1 MKKVIR
7 RGLKE
12 IIVDTVPDP
21 KPGPH
26 QVLVAP
32 VFSLISSGTETAS
45 IHQQGVL
52 REVAENPSHL
62 QRVLSVMK
70 TTGPVATIREVMAKF
85 SEYASLGYSGAGFV
99 AEVHPTVTDLMPGD
113 RVAYGGQETGH
124 SEVIVTGRNLAARV
138 PDAVPFEHACFATL
152 GSIALNSI
160 RIAGVQLGESVV
172 VLGLGLVGQLVAQ
185 LARLQGAAV
194 IASDLRGERVDL
206 AASLGADH
214 AVAGGDGLRE
224 AVISITGGRGAD
236 CVILAAAAK
245 SAAPARAALAM
256 CRDRGRIVVVGAVE
270 MSFPWEEMYLKEIQL
285 LMSRAYGPGSYDPLY
300 EKKGQDYPLPYV
312 RWTENRNMEE
322 FLRLVGNGKVQIQ
335 PLVTHVFPL
344 DGAPEAYQTIMA
356 PGSSSLAVLLR
367 YPAAEVGAAPIREH
381 VSTVV
386 LRTERKPA
394 DRLGVALTGAGNL
407 ARWAHLPALRKIGAV
422 DLRAIHSA
430 NGMRGKS
437 YGLRFGS
444 AYCTTDY
451 DVVLR
456 DPEVDAVLIVTRNTE
471 HATQAA
477 AALEAGKHVFVEKPM
492 ALTVEECRRIARAAA
507 SSGRTLSVG
516 FNRRFAPYYRAFKK
530 RLKRRPGPAVIHI
543 RMNSPGIR
551 GDYWMAD
558 PAGGGAILGEAC
570 HFADLAWWL
579 LESEPLEVSAYS
591 LPLRKKEPI
600 GENNVA
606 AVLRFA
612 DGSVANLTYCTVG
625 TSTSGGERVEA
636 FADGIGLATED
647 FCKLTVSGAM
657 PTVRRKL
664 FPDKGY
670 DEQLAAFVRSL
681 RDGCDPEVTLR
692 DGVRATVVC
701 LAILEACR
709 SGQPQ
714 AVDLESALG

>member
-1 MKKVIR
+1 VKKVIR

-21 KPGPH
+21 RPGPH

-62 QRVLSVMK
+62 RRVLSVMK
-70 TTGPVATIREVMAKF
+70 TTGPVATAREVMAKF
-85 SEYASLGYSGAGFV
+85 SEYATLGYSGAGV
-99 AEVHPTVTDLMPGD
+99 VIEAHPTVTDLQPED

-138 PDAVPFEHACFATL
+138 PAEVPLEHACFATL

-160 RIAGVQLGESVV
+160 RIAGVQLGETVV

-185 LARLQGAAV
+185 LARLQGATV
-194 IASDLRGERVDL
+194 IATDLRQERVNL

-214 AVAGGDGLRE
+214 AVVGGDGLRE
-224 AVISITGGRGAD
+224 AALAITGGVGAD

-245 SAAPARAALAM
+245 SAAPAREALAM

-270 MSFPWEEMYLKEIQL
+270 MNFPWEEMYLKEIQI

-322 FLRLVGNGKVQIQ
+322 FLRLIGNGKVQIQ
-335 PLVTHVFPL
+335 PLVTHVYPL
-344 DGAPEAYQTIMA
+344 DNAPAAYETIMA
-356 PGSSSLAVLLR
+356 PGSSSLAVLLQ
-367 YPAAEVGAAPIREH
+367 YPAAEAGAAPVRKH
-381 VSTVV
+381 VPTVA
-386 LRTERKPA
+386 LRTESKSP
-394 DRLGVALTGAGNL
+394 DRLGVALIGAGNL
-407 ARWAHLPALRKIGAV
+407 ARWAHLPALRKISAV
-422 DLRAIHSA
+422 DLRAIHSTS
-430 NGMRGKS
+430 GMRGKS
-437 YGLRFGS
+437 YGLRFGA

-451 DVVLR
+451 DAVLR
-456 DPEVDAVLIVTRNTE
+456 DPEVDAVIIVTRNAE
-471 HATQAA
+471 HAEQAA

-492 ALTVEECRRIARAAA
+492 ALTADECRRIARAAG
-507 SSGRTLSVG
+507 SSGRTLTVG
-516 FNRRFAPYYRAFKK
+516 FNRRFAPYYRAFKE
-530 RLKRRPGPAVIHI
+530 RLKRRPGPAVVHI

-570 HFADLAWWL
+570 HFADLSWWL
-579 LESEPLEVSAYS
+579 LESEPVEVAAYS
-591 LPLRKKEPI
+591 LPLGKKEPI
-600 GENNVA
+600 GENNIVA
-606 AVLRFA
+606 ALRFA
-612 DGSVANLTYCTVG
+612 DGSIANLSYCTVG
-625 TSTSGGERVEA
+625 SRTSGGERVEA

-647 FCKLTVSGAM
+647 FCKLTVNGAL
-657 PTVRRKL
+657 PSSRRKL

-681 RDGCDPEVTLR
+681 REGREPEVTVR

-714 AVDLESALG
+714 AVDLEIALG